1 MTVRALFKILNWNHE
16 IGVKQREKGRNSN
29 EISQDNSNIG
39 NCHGA
44 KIEKKSLIKK
54 CDKLLTEFPQA
65 TFFPPQNF
73 QFTSLDDGTTL
84 IIVTVQ

>member
-44 KIEKKSLIKK
+44 KIEKK
-54 CDKLLTEFPQA
+54 P
-65 TFFPPQNF
+65 N
-73 QFTSLDDGTTL
+73 
-84 IIVTVQ
+84 